1 MRFLLDESVDLR
13 VGAYLQRL
21 GHDVT
26 SIVQDYQRSL
36 PDTDVLALAVHEER
50 TLITNDRDFG
60 ELVFLHHHSHTGVI
74 YLRIETYELAPIIA
88 RLADVLNHYAD
99 QLDQF
104 LVVDPR
110 RIRVRRTRS

>member
-1 MRFLLDESVDLR
+1 MRFLLDECVDLR
-13 VGAYLQRL
+13 VGAFLQSL

-36 PDTDVLALAVHEER
+36 ADTDVLTIAAREER
-50 TLITNDRDFG
+50 TVITNDRDFG
-60 ELVFLHHHSHTGVI
+60 ELVFLHQHAHTGVI
-74 YLRIETYELAPIIA
+74 YLRLGTYELGPILA
-88 RLADVLNHYAD
+88 RLTDVLNHHAD